1 MYNYYP
7 TIILPSGYL
16 IFGFIFEFLDNNAT
30 NIVREP
36 TLPKNINIII
46 IIFPALV
53 NSGVP
58 PILSPTVAKA
68 DTTSNVDSSSVNPGF
83 PMLHIHIPNNTVN
96 TPIKKSPQDFFPV
109 ASLILL

>member
-1 MYNYYP
+1 MFHKFHPFKVYNDYP

-58 PILSPTVAKA
+58 PMLSPTVANA
-68 DTTSNVDSSSVNPGF
+68 DTTSNVGSSSVNPGF
-83 PMLHIHIPNNTVN
+83 TMLNINIP
-96 TPIKKSPQDFFPV
+96 IIQ
-109 ASLILL
+109 